1 MEKGIICFETGEFAK
16 YRTENQFYAL
26 PLLQFLESTM
36 DIKYIYRQI
45 ATFEELRYYMKII
58 GAKHFQN
65 DFGVVYFSFHGCP
78 GSIALK
84 GTGNI
89 SLDMLAEESAGN
101 ESLLGRHV
109 HFSSCETLKCDEED
123 IMYFKRNVGAKTV
136 SGYTKEVDA
145 TQAYINEILY
155 FNQIFRYSTV
165 QTIKKHMENLQS
177 EINKLGFQIY

>member
-1 MEKGIICFETGEFAK
+1 
-16 YRTENQFYAL
+16 
-26 PLLQFLESTM
+26 
-36 DIKYIYRQI
+36 
-45 ATFEELRYYMKII
+45 
-58 GAKHFQN
+58 
-65 DFGVVYFSFHGCP
+65 
-78 GSIALK
+78 
-84 GTGNI
+84 
-89 SLDMLAEESAGN
+89 MLAEESAGN